1 MKLFLDT
8 NVVVDIYAQRDPF
21 FSSAWKIIELAER
34 GLVDIV
40 VSSLTI
46 INLAYILRKGYDKD
60 IVIAKM
66 RHLVKLCKISKIDGD
81 IIIDAINRQSYDFED
96 CVQYLSSVSKKADCI
111 ITRDKKGFSDLGVV
125 YMTADEF
132 LEKCYRNE

>member
-8 NVVVDIYAQRDPF
+8 NIVVDFYAQRDPF

-46 INLAYILRKGYDKD
+46 INLAYILRKG
-60 IVIAKM
+60 
-66 RHLVKLCKISKIDGD
+66 
-81 IIIDAINRQSYDFED
+81 
-96 CVQYLSSVSKKADCI
+96 
-111 ITRDKKGFSDLGVV
+111 
-125 YMTADEF
+125 
-132 LEKCYRNE
+132 

>member
-1 MKLFLDT
+1 MKKH
-8 NVVVDIYAQRDPF
+8 
-21 FSSAWKIIELAER
+21 KIKL
-34 GLVDIV
+34 
-40 VSSLTI
+40 
-46 INLAYILRKGYDKD
+46 KGYQN
-60 IVIAKM
+60 
-66 RHLVKLCKISKIDGD
+66 REYYGD